1 MSFNSWI
8 PDSISRIS
16 ASRSAIKVS
25 WNSNSCADT
34 LQAGVNLVAL
44 VGRRFMRTVL
54 TAELAAEFAPALILQ
69 IPSVHHVYLVCQSKS
84 FRKAQVGRTLLRF
97 LLPVCPPFSFGSL
110 HIASVSLRIISAL
123 VERQLWRLRTLLKA
137 WFVLVCE

>member
-34 LQAGVNLVAL
+34 LQAGVNLDAL
-44 VGRRFMRTVL
+44 VGRRFKRTEL
-54 TAELAAEFAPALILQ
+54 TAELAAEFAPALILR
-69 IPSVHHVYLVCQSKS
+69 IP
-84 FRKAQVGRTLLRF
+84 
-97 LLPVCPPFSFGSL
+97 
-110 HIASVSLRIISAL
+110 
-123 VERQLWRLRTLLKA
+123 
-137 WFVLVCE
+137 